1 MWLASYKVNEGS
13 FNAKH
18 ETVIPPETINAVSP
32 ELRRAETNV
41 SQRITREVLNN
52 LLD

>member
-1 MWLASYKVNEGS
+1 MFLASFETSPMHIGVNNEITPAECILS
-13 FNAKH
+13 A
-18 ETVIPPETINAVSP
+18 SP

-41 SQRITREVLNN
+41 SQRIGRNVLNN